1 MEGIASEVGLE
12 VWVARQW
19 LGRAGQ
25 AGPAR
30 PEGVNK
36 RVLKLGTKDG
46 MPAVPLPGFVILD
59 KSFLRTSVSF
69 YSVTG
74 AN

>member
-1 MEGIASEVGLE
+1 MYEIDSGSVRESNSGTRIGNGFVEGIASEVGLE

-36 RVLKLGTKDG
+36 RVLKLGTKD
-46 MPAVPLPGFVILD
+46 
-59 KSFLRTSVSF
+59 
-69 YSVTG
+69 
-74 AN
+74 